1 MSDNDCGF
9 GDFEFERRFYVE
21 HLPSVVLD
29 DPTPTLIVQSY
40 YLAEQGHALR
50 VRAQATGVRLAVD
63 GADHYRDIINRHR
76 TDFDFAAVTV
86 KGPMNAGT
94 RYEAERE
101 LDVSIA
107 LSMIEL
113 GGQVIVKNR
122 YGLFLGTDG
131 WVIDVFGGANR
142 PLIIAECERG
152 SPVTNLEIPPFC
164 VSEVTEDRRFSNES
178 LATHPFSAWAEDFGA
193 ELGFSGP
200 TFMTSLGTNRPLPPQ
215 DTLE

>member
-1 MSDNDCGF
+1 
-9 GDFEFERRFYVE
+9 
-21 HLPSVVLD
+21 
-29 DPTPTLIVQSY
+29 
-40 YLAEQGHALR
+40 
-50 VRAQATGVRLAVD
+50 
-63 GADHYRDIINRHR
+63 
-76 TDFDFAAVTV
+76 
-86 KGPMNAGT
+86 MNAGT

-152 SPVTNLEIPPFC
+152 SPVTNLEILTFACP
-164 VSEVTEDRRFSNES
+164 RS
-178 LATHPFSAWAEDFGA
+178 LRIDGSP
-193 ELGFSGP
+193 
-200 TFMTSLGTNRPLPPQ
+200 TNR
-215 DTLE
+215 